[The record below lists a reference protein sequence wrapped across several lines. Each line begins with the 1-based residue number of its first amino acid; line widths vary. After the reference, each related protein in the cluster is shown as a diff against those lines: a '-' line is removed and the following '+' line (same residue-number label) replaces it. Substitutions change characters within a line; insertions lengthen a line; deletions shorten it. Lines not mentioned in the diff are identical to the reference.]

1 MAMCVLAFG
10 QHAKTVTIE
19 GSVLVKEQAYKQTLD
34 GKTASTQPS
43 WDPLKEKCPLEPSKA
58 VQLALDKLKA
68 SIPDAALLKLESVNL
83 DKVPGMQNKWNYV
96 VNFFEKLDPS
106 DGDYANVIVCLDGTV
121 PPFVKEKQ
129 E

>member
-1 MAMCVLAFG
+1 M
-10 QHAKTVTIE
+10 
-19 GSVLVKEQAYKQTLD
+19 
-34 GKTASTQPS
+34 
-43 WDPLKEKCPLEPSKA
+43 EPSKA

>member
-1 MAMCVLAFG
+1 M
-10 QHAKTVTIE
+10 
-19 GSVLVKEQAYKQTLD
+19 
-34 GKTASTQPS
+34 
-43 WDPLKEKCPLEPSKA
+43 EPSKA

-68 SIPDAALLKLESVNL
+68 SIPSAAHLKLASVSL
-83 DKVPGMQNKWNYV
+83 DKVPGMQDKWNYV

-121 PPFVKEKQ
+121 PPFVKEKK